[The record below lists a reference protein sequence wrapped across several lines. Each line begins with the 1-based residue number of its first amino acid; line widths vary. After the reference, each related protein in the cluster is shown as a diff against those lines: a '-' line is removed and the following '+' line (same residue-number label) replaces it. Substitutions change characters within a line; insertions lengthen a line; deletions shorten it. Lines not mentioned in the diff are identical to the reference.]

1 MATWKIDPV
10 HSDIEFKI
18 RHLMI
23 TNVTGY
29 FNKYD
34 ATVESSND
42 DFSDAKISFTAD
54 VTGISTKNEQRDQ
67 HLQSED
73 FFHAAQYPAITFA
86 STNIKKVNDEEYK
99 ISGDLT
105 MRGVTKP
112 VDLNV
117 TYGGIVKDQYGQ
129 TKAGFELSGKLNRK
143 DFGIAFNAATDAG
156 GVMLSDEVKFY
167 ADVQLIKQA

>member
-34 ATVESSND
+34 ATVESNND
-42 DFSDAKISFTAD
+42 DFSDAKIYFSAD
-54 VTGISTKNEQRDQ
+54 VDGISTKNEQRDQ

-73 FFHAAQYPAITFA
+73 FFHAAQHPKITFE
-86 STNIKKVNDEEYK
+86 STNIKKVDEEEYK
-99 ISGDLT
+99 ISGDIT

-117 TYGGIVKDQYGQ
+117 TYSGIVKDPYGQ

-143 DFGIAFNAATDAG
+143 DFGITFNAATDSG

-167 ADVQLIKQA
+167 ADVQLIKQ